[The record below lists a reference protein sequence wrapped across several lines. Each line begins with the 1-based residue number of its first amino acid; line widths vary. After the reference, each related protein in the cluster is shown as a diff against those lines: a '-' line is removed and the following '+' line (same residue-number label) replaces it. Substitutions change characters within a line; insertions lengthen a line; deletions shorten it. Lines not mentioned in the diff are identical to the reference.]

1 MSVQTAA
8 TSPLTP
14 WTGQVGGAGR
24 VGGAEWMGEV
34 GQVGG
39 AEWGSGVEQVGGQGL
54 PEDGSRTIRGA
65 ECLII

>member
-1 MSVQTAA
+1 MGQNGV
-8 TSPLTP
+8 
-14 WTGQVGGAGR
+14 GQVGGA
-24 VGGAEWMGEV
+24 EWGSGV

-39 AEWGSGVEQVGGQGL
+39 AEWGSGVEQVGGQDL